1 MRLHRYAFLPLLW
14 LAACTPQGSPTGPA
28 AAAATAHPGHAHAD
42 TPGLQWFD
50 GSVEQAFAEARRT
63 RKPILLYWGA
73 VWCPPCQ
80 QLKATVFSRPDFI
93 AKSRLFV
100 PVYLDG
106 DGEGAQKWG
115 EQFHVSGY
123 PTMVVL
129 DADRH
134 EQMRI
139 AGGMDLSQYAA
150 VLDVALADLEPV
162 DQLLAKASAGGV
174 LDDSQCRRLA
184 LNGWL
189 LDDVPPEAQIA
200 ARSQQ
205 LSTAA
210 ARCPASLVTERA
222 RLTVVAAALLA
233 KSQGKALE
241 QGAAPGADLQAAV
254 ANVGKVLADTR
265 RGVAVADVLF
275 ALGDDFFLAVKASR
289 DSAKWL
295 ASYVRVMDAAAI
307 EPSYAEADQLDAIW
321 AKLHALKGAGAAIPE
336 GAARAAMAR
345 IDSALAG
352 QQAPYVRMSIVN
364 SVLNIYDL
372 IGQNERGYAVAKAE
386 LAHSSTPYYY
396 MDDLGD
402 ICAALGRKEEALQWY
417 ERGYE
422 AAQGTATRF
431 QWGEQYAA
439 ALLEFRPA
447 DADKIASVTAQVLG
461 ELDGPDRIY
470 RRARVR
476 LERLDKAL
484 RGWNDSG
491 KGAHNAVLVALHARM
506 QQVCTRIPATEPART
521 SCDAFLAGS

>member
-1 MRLHRYAFLPLLW
+1 
-14 LAACTPQGSPTGPA
+14 
-28 AAAATAHPGHAHAD
+28 
-42 TPGLQWFD
+42 
-50 GSVEQAFAEARRT
+50 
-63 RKPILLYWGA
+63 
-73 VWCPPCQ
+73 
-80 QLKATVFSRPDFI
+80 
-93 AKSRLFV
+93 
-100 PVYLDG
+100 
-106 DGEGAQKWG
+106 
-115 EQFHVSGY
+115 
-123 PTMVVL
+123 
-129 DADRH
+129 
-134 EQMRI
+134 
-139 AGGMDLSQYAA
+139 
-150 VLDVALADLEPV
+150 
-162 DQLLAKASAGGV
+162 
-174 LDDSQCRRLA
+174 

-189 LDDVPPEAQIA
+189 LDDVPPEGQIA

-205 LSTAA
+205 LSAAA

-233 KSQGKALE
+233 KSEGKALK
-241 QGAAPGADLQAAV
+241 QGAAAGADLQAAV
-254 ANVGKVLADTR
+254 ANVGKVLADAR

-275 ALGDDFFLAVKASR
+275 ALGDDFFLAVKGSR

-307 EPSYAEADQLDAIW
+307 EPSYADADQLDAIW
-321 AKLHALKGAGAAIPE
+321 AKLHALKAAGAAIPE

-345 IDSALAG
+345 IDAALAG

-402 ICAALGRKEEALQWY
+402 ICAALGRKEEAVQWY
-417 ERGYE
+417 ARGYE

-521 SCDAFLAGS
+521 TCDAFLAGS